1 MCVSGFIVT
10 VEQRECDVN
19 TDVCLSSY
27 RHSTSHRGCFY
38 FEGSDR
44 KGCASAC
51 LAAGPSS
58 SFQIRQLQRRW
69 RRYESWC
76 YRGAVGLS
84 SARRKQ
90 SKPRRQVDV
99 RVCVYHRAHSGV
111 ITTGKR
117 CCEVSQ
123 HRANVSLVAVSGV
136 RQGHSCSNGFLGCGK
151 PLWH

>member
-1 MCVSGFIVT
+1 MSTYRLNLCVLWESHALWYYKYKALGRDYTCLLFALALNIFQYLLEVIYIMCVSGFIVT

-90 SKPRRQVDV
+90 SKPRR
-99 RVCVYHRAHSGV
+99 
-111 ITTGKR
+111 
-117 CCEVSQ
+117 
-123 HRANVSLVAVSGV
+123 
-136 RQGHSCSNGFLGCGK
+136 
-151 PLWH
+151 